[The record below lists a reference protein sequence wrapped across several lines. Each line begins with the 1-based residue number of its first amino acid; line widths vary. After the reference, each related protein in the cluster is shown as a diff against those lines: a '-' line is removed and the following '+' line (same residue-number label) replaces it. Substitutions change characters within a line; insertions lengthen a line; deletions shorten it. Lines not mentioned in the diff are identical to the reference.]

1 MAISNIDASTSNFLD
16 LLNSSAGDRYSV
28 PPYQRSYAWEKE
40 QWSDFWNDVISVVKE
55 GDSHLHFMGAMVF
68 MLRDDH
74 SWSVL
79 DGQQR
84 FSTLLLFLAALRGAI
99 AAKQGEQGV
108 QRGLVRDRESDR
120 PNGSWFVPEAAR
132 KASDAQPT

>member
-1 MAISNIDASTSNFLD
+1 M
-16 LLNSSAGDRYSV
+16 
-28 PPYQRSYAWEKE
+28 
-40 QWSDFWNDVISVVKE
+40 ISVVKE

-68 MLRDDH
+68 MLRDDN

-99 AAKQGEQGV
+99 SAKQSEQGAPS
-108 QRGLVRDRESDR
+108 GLVEIENLIAPTVPGSYPKQRE
-120 PNGSWFVPEAAR
+120 GV
-132 KASDAQPT
+132 